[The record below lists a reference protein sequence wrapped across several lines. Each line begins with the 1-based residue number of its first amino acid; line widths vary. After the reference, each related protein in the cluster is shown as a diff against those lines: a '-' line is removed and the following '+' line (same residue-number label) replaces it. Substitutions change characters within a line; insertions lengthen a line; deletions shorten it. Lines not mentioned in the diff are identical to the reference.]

1 MRRQKFRNYSKC
13 GGKIILMKVRV
24 VISAEIDLSEI
35 YSKCTP
41 VDGRKCLAA
50 IREYVAFQI
59 NMRAGPDGGWL
70 YPECEMI
77 VQYLIDKGLATHRG
91 GVAVG

>member
-1 MRRQKFRNYSKC
+1 MRRKKFRNYSKC

-35 YSKCTP
+35 YSMCTP

-59 NMRAGPDGGWL
+59 SMRAGPDSGWL

>member
-1 MRRQKFRNYSKC
+1 MWRQKFRNYSKC

-35 YSKCTP
+35 YSMCTP

-50 IREYVAFQI
+50 IREYVAF
-59 NMRAGPDGGWL
+59 
-70 YPECEMI
+70 
-77 VQYLIDKGLATHRG
+77 K
-91 GVAVG
+91 